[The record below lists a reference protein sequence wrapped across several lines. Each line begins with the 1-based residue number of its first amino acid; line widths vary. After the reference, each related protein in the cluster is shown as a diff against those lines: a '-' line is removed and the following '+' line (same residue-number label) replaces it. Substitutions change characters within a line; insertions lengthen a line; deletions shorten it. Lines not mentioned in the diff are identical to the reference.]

1 VATGST
7 IVYFL
12 VTPEFQPENS
22 MKNNVRIALASAL
35 LAVSAF
41 AGAKSY
47 QVTGPVLEIRP
58 DVIVVQKGSEK
69 WELDRTA
76 AQGADLKVGDK
87 VTIQYTMAVKSIEAK
102 PAAAAKPAKKK

>member
-1 VATGST
+1 
-7 IVYFL
+7 
-12 VTPEFQPENS
+12 
-22 MKNNVRIALASAL
+22 MKNHVRFALASLA

-58 DVIVVQKGSEK
+58 DVIVVQKGTEK

-87 VTIQYTMAVKSIEAK
+87 VTIQYTMSVKTVEAK
-102 PAAAAKPAKKK
+102 PAAPAKKK

>member
-1 VATGST
+1 
-7 IVYFL
+7 
-12 VTPEFQPENS
+12 
-22 MKNNVRIALASAL
+22 MKNHVRIVLASAL

-47 QVTGPVLEIRP
+47 QVTGPVLEVRS

-87 VTIQYTMAVKSIEAK
+87 VTIQYTMAVKSIEVK
-102 PAAAAKPAKKK
+102 PAAPAKKK